1 MKIIV
6 QKYGGSS
13 LATPDL
19 ISKIASNV
27 ISTKRRGYEVVVVVS
42 ALGDTTDHLVE
53 LSQKVAQNPPR
64 REMDMLL
71 SVGERISISLLAM
84 AISEKGY
91 AAISFTGSQVG
102 IITNTDHTR
111 ARILEIKGDRIRQ
124 ELRNGKIVV
133 VAGYQGVSVAKE
145 ITTLG
150 RGGSDT
156 TAVALTAALNA
167 ERCEILTD
175 VDGIYTGNPRT
186 VIDAKLISEMT
197 HDEMLDMAE
206 FGSHV
211 LNSAAVEF
219 AKRHNIKIYVGS
231 SFTGKI
237 GTIVTDDPLDR
248 GHVTGVTVDEN
259 VVLLELN
266 DRIKE
271 TNFSLISDLVREGIA
286 VKFILESRDM
296 CSIVLK
302 KEDLAAAKNLI
313 GDLSQV
319 AIHEET
325 GLISVIGV
333 GINFETHIMGT
344 ILNVFAEMSL
354 IPRLYCLSETRL
366 SFGIMKDSLEEAA
379 SKIHRALLIDTPVVP
394 DLHNEKI

>member
-1 MKIIV
+1 M
-6 QKYGGSS
+6 
-13 LATPDL
+13 
-19 ISKIASNV
+19 
-27 ISTKRRGYEVVVVVS
+27 
-42 ALGDTTDHLVE
+42 
-53 LSQKVAQNPPR
+53 
-64 REMDMLL
+64 
-71 SVGERISISLLAM
+71 
-84 AISEKGY
+84 
-91 AAISFTGSQVG
+91 
-102 IITNTDHTR
+102 
-111 ARILEIKGDRIRQ
+111 
-124 ELRNGKIVV
+124 
-133 VAGYQGVSVAKE
+133 
-145 ITTLG
+145 
-150 RGGSDT
+150 
-156 TAVALTAALNA
+156 
-167 ERCEILTD
+167 
-175 VDGIYTGNPRT
+175 
-186 VIDAKLISEMT
+186 
-197 HDEMLDMAE
+197 
-206 FGSHV
+206 
-211 LNSAAVEF
+211 
-219 AKRHNIKIYVGS
+219 
-231 SFTGKI
+231 
-237 GTIVTDDPLDR
+237 
-248 GHVTGVTVDEN
+248 
-259 VVLLELN
+259 LLELN

-271 TNFSLISDLVREGIA
+271 TNFSLISDLAREGIA